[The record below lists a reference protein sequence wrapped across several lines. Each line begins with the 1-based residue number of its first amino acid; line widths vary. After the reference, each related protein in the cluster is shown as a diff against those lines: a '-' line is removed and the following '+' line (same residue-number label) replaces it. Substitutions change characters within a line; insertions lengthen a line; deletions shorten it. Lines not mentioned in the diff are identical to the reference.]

1 MAAGGAAIRLEG
13 AVTRMNPNDDAV
25 IRAAVRHWERAWNAG
40 DMQAAIALFADDAD
54 FVNVWGSHWQGRQQ
68 IESEHAK
75 RHQAQLKNSVFSA
88 RDVQAQLIDAGLALV
103 HVAWTIRGD
112 HDRDG
117 TPRKPRQGL
126 FSWVMRKD
134 AGGRWWIRAAHNTHV
149 TMGP

>member
-1 MAAGGAAIRLEG
+1 MTT
-13 AVTRMNPNDDAV
+13 VTPEDEEA
-25 IRAAVRHWERAWNAG
+25 IRAAVRHWERAWCAG
-40 DMQAAIALFADDAD
+40 DMQAAMALFADDAD
-54 FVNVWGSHWQGRQQ
+54 FVNVWGSHWHGRQQ
-68 IESEHAK
+68 IESEHAQ

-88 RDVQAQLIDAGLALV
+88 RNVQAQLIDAGLALV

-117 TPRKPRQGL
+117 TPRKPRHGL

-149 TMGP
+149 AMAP